1 MSLILCNVGVAQAPG
16 KSAKPA
22 EQVQQTL
29 QLPDQCYSI
38 DIICNMDWK
47 CIIILLYDVLHIL
60 STVCQ
65 FVAILFVVTQAA
77 I

>member
-29 QLPDQCYSI
+29 QLPDQSYSI

-47 CIIILLYDVLHIL
+47 QIIILYDVFHIL
-60 STVCQ
+60 STVRQ
-65 FVAILFVVTQAA
+65 FVAILFVVT
-77 I
+77 

>member
-16 KSAKPA
+16 KSAKQA

-29 QLPDQCYSI
+29 QLSDKSYTI

-47 CIIILLYDVLHIL
+47 HIIILFYDVFHIL
-60 STVCQ
+60 TG
-65 FVAILFVVTQAA
+65 TD
-77 I
+77 

>member
-1 MSLILCNVGVAQAPG
+1 MSLILCNVGVAEAPG

-29 QLPDQCYSI
+29 QLPDQNYSI
-38 DIICNMDWK
+38 DICNMDWK
-47 CIIILLYDVLHIL
+47 RIIILLYDVFPIL

>member
-29 QLPDQCYSI
+29 QLLDQCYSI

-47 CIIILLYDVLHIL
+47 CIIILYDVLHIL
-60 STVCQ
+60 STVYQ

>member
-16 KSAKPA
+16 KSAKQA

-29 QLPDQCYSI
+29 QLSDKSYTI

-47 CIIILLYDVLHIL
+47 RIIILLYDIFHIL
-60 STVCQ
+60 TG
-65 FVAILFVVTQAA
+65 TD
-77 I
+77 